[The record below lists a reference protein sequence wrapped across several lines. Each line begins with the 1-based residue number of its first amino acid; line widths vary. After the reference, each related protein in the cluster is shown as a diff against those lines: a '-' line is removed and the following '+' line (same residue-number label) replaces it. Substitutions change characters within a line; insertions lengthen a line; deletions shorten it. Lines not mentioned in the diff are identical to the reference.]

1 MFGVHSRGGAT
12 GALSSRSYR
21 IQSKFY
27 GVMVLGALSIIPPT
41 LLLLNQQRQSCRATV
56 EYTPLLGAT
65 ETGSNTDTD
74 DTPPQNQPTLN
85 PFIVYFLEALFFL
98 LMGQEIAFSSWISSY
113 VVESGISNSNANA
126 VCMSSAFCAAM
137 LTGRLLIG
145 WSASLVQ
152 VKNSTLLKSSINFQF
167 LSSTFLLVFCLT
179 WRSYKTHMALCLNEK
194 ILRIFR
200 GGGLLQWFNRYS
212 MYCGLLDVVC

>member
-1 MFGVHSRGGAT
+1 
-12 GALSSRSYR
+12 
-21 IQSKFY
+21 
-27 GVMVLGALSIIPPT
+27 VLGALSSIPPT
-41 LLLLNQQRQSCRATV
+41 LLLLNQQRQSCRTTV

-85 PFIVYFLEALFFL
+85 PFIVYFLEALFFF

-113 VVESGISNSNANA
+113 VVESGISKSDANA
-126 VCMSSAFCAAM
+126 AYMSSAFYAAM
-137 LTGRLLIG
+137 LTGRLLMG

-167 LSSTFLLVFCLT
+167 LSSTFLLVFCFT
-179 WRSYKTHMALCLNEK
+179 WRSYKQYAYLVLT
-194 ILRIFR
+194 ILVVVRSYYFCPYVIISFS
-200 GGGLLQWFNRYS
+200 YS
-212 MYCGLLDVVC
+212 MLTIDLWLFSELLNWFGNKFQWRPSLFAMVRSS